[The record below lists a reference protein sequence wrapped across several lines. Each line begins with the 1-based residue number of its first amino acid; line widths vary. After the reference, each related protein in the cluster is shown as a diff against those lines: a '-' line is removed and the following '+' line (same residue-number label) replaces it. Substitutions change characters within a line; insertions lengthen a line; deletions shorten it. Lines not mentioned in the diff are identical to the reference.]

1 MTWNLYQIY
10 LCITIA
16 LFIIFIVPF
25 LSVLAVNET
34 VLLESSKLL
43 LIYEILECPN
53 FFLSRTRDRVIIL
66 EFRNNWNL
74 VKLLNIVDLIVKI
87 QIEAQARIHPR

>member
-1 MTWNLYQIY
+1 MKYSN
-10 LCITIA
+10 A
-16 LFIIFIVPF
+16 LI
-25 LSVLAVNET
+25 
-34 VLLESSKLL
+34 
-43 LIYEILECPN
+43 